1 MIQGGWKRRR
11 GLQTCSLPSGCSA
24 HATFKLV
31 TRVVVGVLVAI
42 AVVLKWRGSAL
53 SVRASSLS
61 RARVVHVLGNRC
73 IQGRVP
79 RDEEVSGDSIIYVQL
94 KRAHTKCIQHRD
106 GTAVTIDNNQITCGQ
121 RETEFCAS
129 KIVKYLKL
137 NYDVDLKTSVLVCV
151 DCSGS
156 LKLFLSQRFETSIS
170 VPARDYS
177 QATWLHSLGLNVL
190 KNWPKVKFEINVITT
205 CRETLYPL
213 LEELRETFFIG
224 DQVNLEIA
232 AESTATED
240 CLDYIDDYDWPY
252 GFKRVRHRLVSSGGP
267 QIAIPEAVRPLPVE
281 NSYSVLLEDDVMIS
295 RQFYSWLKFVG
306 LQLADIQNTRKH
318 RYFSIS
324 LYTPRVLETGHAR
337 REKIDYEQHGVKRGG
352 IFGFEIPCSWGA
364 AFNGVYWKEALLY
377 FQKRHDEE
385 QKSRRII
392 IPRSRVTGWKGS
404 WKKWLIELGY
414 TQHWTTIYPIFPN
427 ETSFSTNKL
436 MVGEHIGHVT
446 EEMRRNYTVPLF
458 TSSVWF
464 EQLRRTNLF
473 VEKITV
479 FDAFFT
485 PVVEWRSSSD

>member
-1 MIQGGWKRRR
+1 
-11 GLQTCSLPSGCSA
+11 
-24 HATFKLV
+24 
-31 TRVVVGVLVAI
+31 
-42 AVVLKWRGSAL
+42 
-53 SVRASSLS
+53 
-61 RARVVHVLGNRC
+61 
-73 IQGRVP
+73 
-79 RDEEVSGDSIIYVQL
+79 
-94 KRAHTKCIQHRD
+94 
-106 GTAVTIDNNQITCGQ
+106 
-121 RETEFCAS
+121 
-129 KIVKYLKL
+129 
-137 NYDVDLKTSVLVCV
+137 
-151 DCSGS
+151 
-156 LKLFLSQRFETSIS
+156 
-170 VPARDYS
+170 
-177 QATWLHSLGLNVL
+177 
-190 KNWPKVKFEINVITT
+190 
-205 CRETLYPL
+205 
-213 LEELRETFFIG
+213 
-224 DQVNLEIA
+224 
-232 AESTATED
+232 
-240 CLDYIDDYDWPY
+240 
-252 GFKRVRHRLVSSGGP
+252 VSSGGP

-306 LQLADIQNTRKH
+306 LQLADVQNARKH

-352 IFGFEIPCSWGA
+352 IFGFEVPCSWGA

-385 QKSRRII
+385 QKPRRII

-473 VEKITV
+473 VEKITA